1 MMSSDEGFE
10 ELKETIRE
18 FVNVFKTVWDEIEHQ
33 FSGSSREERF
43 RIFSVVAPFITDIFH
58 MAASEEM
65 MEDTVKPDSERKKK
79 RGV

>member
-43 RIFSVVAPFITDIFH
+43 RIFSVVAPFITDIFS

-65 MEDTVKPDSERKKK
+65 MEDTVKPNSERKKK
-79 RGV
+79 RGA

>member
-1 MMSSDEGFE
+1 MMADDEESE
-10 ELKETIRE
+10 ELKGTIRE
-18 FVNVFKTVWDEIEHQ
+18 FVNVFKMVWDEIEHQ

-43 RIFSVVAPFITDIFH
+43 RVFSVVAPFITDIFS

-65 MEDTVKPDSERKKK
+65 MEDTVKPDSARKKK

>member
-1 MMSSDEGFE
+1 MMTDDEESE

-18 FVNVFKTVWDEIEHQ
+18 FVTVFKTVWDEIEHQ
-33 FSGSSREERF
+33 FYGSSREERF
-43 RIFSVVAPFITDIFH
+43 RVFSVVAPFITDVFS
-58 MAASEEM
+58 MAAREEM

>member
-18 FVNVFKTVWDEIEHQ
+18 FVTVFKTVWDEIDHQ
-33 FSGSSREERF
+33 FSGFSREERF
-43 RIFSVVAPFITDIFH
+43 RVFSVVAPFITDIFS

>member
-1 MMSSDEGFE
+1 MMADDEESE

-43 RIFSVVAPFITDIFH
+43 RVFSVVAPFITDIFS
-58 MAASEEM
+58 MAAREEM

>member
-1 MMSSDEGFE
+1 MMADDEGFE

-18 FVNVFKTVWDEIEHQ
+18 FVTVFKMVWDEIEHQ

-43 RIFSVVAPFITDIFH
+43 RVFSVVAPFITDIFS

-79 RGV
+79 RGA

>member
-1 MMSSDEGFE
+1 MMTDDEESE

-43 RIFSVVAPFITDIFH
+43 RVFSVVAPFITDVFS
-58 MAASEEM
+58 MAAREEM
-65 MEDTVKPDSERKKK
+65 MEDTVKPDSEKKKK

>member
-1 MMSSDEGFE
+1 MMADDEGFE

-18 FVNVFKTVWDEIEHQ
+18 FVTVFKMVWDEIEHQ

-43 RIFSVVAPFITDIFH
+43 RVFSVVAPFITDIFS

>member
-1 MMSSDEGFE
+1 MMTADEGFE

-18 FVNVFKTVWDEIEHQ
+18 FVIMFKTVWDEVEHQ

-43 RIFSVVAPFITDIFH
+43 RIFSVVAPFITDIFR

-65 MEDTVKPDSERKKK
+65 IEDMVKADRKRK
-79 RGV
+79 RKR

>member
-10 ELKETIRE
+10 ELKDTIRE
-18 FVNVFKTVWDEIEHQ
+18 FVTVFKMVWDEIEHQ

-43 RIFSVVAPFITDIFH
+43 RVFSVVAPFITDVFS
-58 MAASEEM
+58 MAAREEM

>member
-1 MMSSDEGFE
+1 MMTDDEESE

-43 RIFSVVAPFITDIFH
+43 RVFSVVAPFITDIFS

-65 MEDTVKPDSERKKK
+65 MEDTVKLDSARKKK

>member
-1 MMSSDEGFE
+1 MMADDEESE
-10 ELKETIRE
+10 ELKGTIRE
-18 FVNVFKTVWDEIEHQ
+18 FVNMFKTVWDEIEHQ

-43 RIFSVVAPFITDIFH
+43 RVFSVVAPFITDIFS

-65 MEDTVKPDSERKKK
+65 MEDTVKPDSARKKK

>member
-1 MMSSDEGFE
+1 MMADDEGFE

-18 FVNVFKTVWDEIEHQ
+18 FVTVFKMVWDEIEHQ
-33 FSGSSREERF
+33 FSGSSREKRF
-43 RIFSVVAPFITDIFH
+43 RVFSVVAPFITDIFS

>member
-1 MMSSDEGFE
+1 MMADDEGFE

-18 FVNVFKTVWDEIEHQ
+18 FVTVFKMVWDEIEHQ

-43 RIFSVVAPFITDIFH
+43 RVFSVVAPFITDIFS

-65 MEDTVKPDSERKKK
+65 MEDTVKLDSARKKK

>member
-1 MMSSDEGFE
+1 MMADDEESE

-18 FVNVFKTVWDEIEHQ
+18 FVTVFKTVWDEIEHQ
-33 FSGSSREERF
+33 FSGASREERF
-43 RIFSVVAPFITDIFH
+43 RVFSVVAPFITDIFS
-58 MAASEEM
+58 MAAREEM

>member
-43 RIFSVVAPFITDIFH
+43 RVFSVVAPFITDVFS
-58 MAASEEM
+58 MAAREEM
-65 MEDTVKPDSERKKK
+65 MEDTVKPDRKRKKK
-79 RGV
+79 R

>member
-1 MMSSDEGFE
+1 MMTDDEESE

-18 FVNVFKTVWDEIEHQ
+18 FVTVFKTVWDEIDHQ
-33 FSGSSREERF
+33 FAGSSREERF
-43 RIFSVVAPFITDIFH
+43 RVFSVVAPFITDVFS